1 MLRLLGRITLVA
13 YALSL
18 LGCGD
23 EPVQG
28 PLGGGGMPGGLP
40 GAGAGSGGAPVAMAG
55 TAGGSQAGAGGA
67 IASPPDMAC
76 SSYTD
81 DATWS
86 LLVQIKNEMSQT
98 LHLGQEEMGCE
109 SERLFQVADGS
120 RTLLPS
126 LSTCRSSC
134 EAMMTTGAVT
144 CPSACATPSTVTL
157 EPGQTAQVPWDGR
170 FGMDFTLP
178 QQCLLGTPAASLACV
193 RAKRIEANV
202 FTFSAKAGT
211 KRQCLEPAGN
221 CPCTPSATG
230 GCSSPASLIAGT
242 IITTELLINLEP
254 GEPSTS
260 GEPPYIGL
268 LFRDQ

>member
-1 MLRLLGRITLVA
+1 MLRLLGRITLGA
-13 YALSL
+13 YALTL

-23 EPVQG
+23 EPEQA
-28 PLGGGGMPGGLP
+28 PLGGGGAAGSLP
-40 GAGAGSGGAPVAMAG
+40 AAGAGSGGAPLATAG
-55 TAGGSQAGAGGA
+55 TAGGGQAGGGM
-67 IASPPDMAC
+67 ASPPDMAC

-86 LLVQIKNEMSQT
+86 LRVQIKNEMSQT
-98 LHLGQEEMGCE
+98 LYLGQEESSCE
-109 SERLFQVADGS
+109 SEPLFQVADGT
-120 RTLLPS
+120 RTLLPA

-134 EAMMTTGAVT
+134 ETMMTTGPVT
-144 CPSACATPSTVTL
+144 CPSACATPATVTL
-157 EPGQTAQVPWDGR
+157 EPGQAVQVPWDGR

-178 QQCLLGTPAASLACV
+178 QQCLLGTPASNLACV
-193 RAKRIEANV
+193 RAKRIEANI

-211 KRQCLEPAGN
+211 KRQCLEPSGN
-221 CPCTPSATG
+221 CPCTPSAMG
-230 GCSSPASLIAGT
+230 GCSSPGSLIAGT
-242 IITTELLINLEP
+242 IITTELVLNLEP